1 MHEDYFLGLDIG
13 TGSVG
18 WAVTNNR
25 YEILKSHGKAL
36 WGVRLFETAK
46 TAEERRTFRAARRRL
61 SRRNERLKLLQSI
74 FEESINHVDD
84 GFYFRMKE
92 SRFTFEDKKDKEGNQ
107 PELPY
112 ALFVDK
118 NYTDK
123 DYHKQFPTIYHLRK
137 WLMKTSETPDI
148 RLVYLALHHMMKHRG
163 HFLFSG
169 NLDTIKD
176 FRGIFE
182 QFIETVK
189 NEDLDFNIELTDEK
203 LDTIEQQLKD
213 KSVTK
218 STKAT
223 ILNKELIAK
232 TSCEKAIFKLI
243 VGSSVKLSDIFTDK
257 ELDNCEK
264 PKVCF
269 SDANYEEYAT
279 TIEADLGEKFLI
291 ISQAKA
297 IYDWSILVEILG
309 EHKSISDAK
318 VAVYEKHKQD
328 LSILKKVVKENCTK
342 QTYENIFVK
351 MDEKTS
357 NYCSYIGMSKRNG
370 KKLENT
376 SKSCTKFY
384 FYSFLKKTVLE
395 KNKENADCQYIL
407 SEIDKETFLPK
418 QVISDNGV
426 LPHQVHLYEL
436 NQIINNLKDKIEVL
450 KDNEEKIRS
459 IFTFRIPYYIGPLNG
474 ITKNGKRT
482 NWVVRNSN
490 DKIYP
495 WNFEDVVDIHAS
507 AQQFITRMTNKCT
520 YLVNEDVLPKYS
532 LLYSKFTVLNELNN
546 LRINGEKI
554 SVELKQQIYEELFQK
569 TRKVTQKKL
578 KTYLSHHGFDKSIE
592 LTGIDGDFKGS
603 LTAYHDFKEK
613 LTDVKLSQK
622 EKENI
627 IFNITIFGEDEKLL
641 KSRLKKLYPEL
652 TDKQISSISALSY
665 SGWGR
670 LSRKFLEEIEAS
682 EMETSEMRSIIQVL
696 WETNDNLMQILSD
709 KYDFIKVIEKENA
722 SVKTKELTYSVVDE
736 LYVSP
741 SVKRQIWQTLQIIKE
756 LCKVMGKPPKR
767 VFVEVAKGHE
777 EKIRKESRKN
787 KLIELY
793 KKCKDEE
800 RQWVDEINATDE
812 SVMRSDK
819 LFLYYTQKGRCMY
832 SGDPIDLDELWDN
845 KKYDIDHIYPQSL
858 VMDDSLDNR
867 VLVKKQLNASKSDNY
882 PIAHDIREN
891 MHSYWKMLLDCDL
904 ISKEKYKR
912 LTRCDELDA
921 NELAGFIARQLV
933 ETRQSTKAVCAIL
946 KQVLPETEVV
956 YSKSRIASKFRQDFD
971 FIKVREM
978 NDLHHAK
985 DAYINIVIGNT
996 YHLKFTKSPMNFI
1009 KNNPKRSYNLEKM
1022 FTGKYDVERNGEVAW
1037 VAGDEGTIVTVKK
1050 FMAKN
1055 NILVTRRAYEVKGGL
1070 FDQQLMK
1077 KGKGQ
1082 VPVKGTDHRLSSI
1095 EKYGGYNKA
1104 TGSYFVLVESLDKK
1118 GHPIRT
1124 IEYIPLHLAP
1134 NLERSEDR
1142 LIEYLT
1148 SPERGLKEPKI
1159 LLNKIKRDTLFKLDG
1174 FYMWLSGRTEN
1185 RLLFK
1190 GANQLILNENET
1202 KTLKK
1207 IIKFENRKKDNKEA
1221 KIYTSDNL
1229 YENDLISLYDAL
1241 FDKLC
1246 NSIYGTRLSAQI
1258 KTFEK
1263 GKDTFEKL
1271 TIEEKC
1277 SVLSEAL
1284 HLFQCNS
1291 VAANLK
1297 LIGGPASSGILVLNS
1312 DITTCKQISI
1322 INQSITGIY
1331 EQEIDLKRI

>member
-74 FEESINHVDD
+74 FEESISHVDD

-137 WLMKTSETPDI
+137 WLMETSETPDI

-376 SKSCTKFY
+376 SKSCTKSD

-578 KTYLSHHGFDKSIE
+578 KTYLLHNGFDKNIE
-592 LTGIDGDFKGS
+592 LTGIDGDFKSS

-652 TDKQISSISALSY
+652 TDKQLSSISALSY

-670 LSRKFLEEIEAS
+670 LSRKFLEEII
-682 EMETSEMRSIIQVL
+682 ETGEMRSIIQVL

-722 SVKTKELTYSVVDE
+722 SGETKELTYSVVDE

-767 VFVEVAKGHE
+767 VFVEVAKGPE
-777 EKIRKESRKN
+777 EKVRKESRKV
-787 KLIELY
+787 KLLELY

-800 RQWVDEINATDE
+800 RQWVSEITDIKD
-812 SVMRSDK
+812 SDMRSDK

-832 SGDPIDLDELWDN
+832 SGEPIDLDELWDN

-882 PIAHDIREN
+882 PIAHDIREK

-956 YSKSRIASKFRQDFD
+956 YSKARIASKFRQDFD

-1009 KNNPKRSYNLEKM
+1009 KNSPKRSYNLEKM

-1037 VAGDEGTIVTVKK
+1037 VAGDDGTIVTVKK

-1055 NILVTRRAYEVKGGL
+1055 NILVTRRAYEVKGVFFKVQPL
-1070 FDQQLMK
+1070 K

-1082 VPVKGTDHRLSSI
+1082 APLKTNDSRLTDLS
-1095 EKYGGYNKA
+1095 KYGGYDSVKGA
-1104 TGSYFVLVESLDKK
+1104 YFILVESTKK
-1118 GHPIRT
+1118 NKSIRT
-1124 IEYIPLHLAP
+1124 LEYIPVYLAEKLSSDE
-1134 NLERSEDR
+1134 NLLLS
-1142 LIEYLT
+1142 YL
-1148 SPERGLKEPKI
+1148 ENEKGLLNPKI
-1159 LLNKIKRDTLFKLDG
+1159 LISKIKKDTLFKING
-1174 FYMWLSGRTEN
+1174 YYATISGRFDES
-1185 RLLFK
+1185 RLLYNN
-1190 GANQLILNENET
+1190 AVQLLLNEEIVII
-1202 KTLKK
+1202 LKK
-1207 IIKFENRKKDNKEA
+1207 VCKFIKQKQNNKDM
-1221 KIYTSDNL
+1221 KISH
-1229 YENDLISLYDAL
+1229 A
-1241 FDKLC
+1241 DKLSSEDLNHLYKAFISKIENSIYSNVPEFISQVEVLKNGYDKFCGMALENKCIVIYEILHLLQC
-1246 NSIYGTRLSAQI
+1246 NSITSDFTY
-1258 KTFEK
+1258 
-1263 GKDTFEKL
+1263 
-1271 TIEEKC
+1271 
-1277 SVLSEAL
+1277 
-1284 HLFQCNS
+1284 
-1291 VAANLK
+1291 
-1297 LIGGPASSGILVLNS
+1297 IGGKNGKGRLKISKNLNNLNE
-1312 DITTCKQISI
+1312 III
-1322 INQSITGIY
+1322 INQSVTGIY